1 MRSGP
6 RAHEKKPSTKGVDG
20 RGHVLHPI
28 TEQEV
33 LAGARAGFGEAKKK
47 EKKTEKKTT
56 IVNPRNNIFIP
67 TPDG

>member
-6 RAHEKKPSTKGVDG
+6 RADEKKPSTKGVDG

-33 LAGARAGFGEAKKK
+33 LAGARAALAKRKKK
-47 EKKTEKKTT
+47 KNRKKKP
-56 IVNPRNNIFIP
+56 NPRNNIFIP
-67 TPDG
+67 TPGG

>member
-6 RAHEKKPSTKGVDG
+6 RADEKKPSTKGVDG

-33 LAGARAGFGEAKKK
+33 LAGARAALAKRKKK
-47 EKKTEKKTT
+47 KKPKKKTK
-56 IVNPRNNIFIP
+56 P
-67 TPDG
+67 

>member
-33 LAGARAGFGEAKKK
+33 RAGARAALAKRKRKKK
-47 EKKTEKKTT
+47 PKKQP
-56 IVNPRNNIFIP
+56 NPRNNIFIP
-67 TPDG
+67 TPGG

>member
-6 RAHEKKPSTKGVDG
+6 RADEKKPSTKGVDG

-33 LAGARAGFGEAKKK
+33 LAGARAALANLKKK
-47 EKKTEKKTT
+47 KKPKKKP
-56 IVNPRNNIFIP
+56 NPRNNIFIP
-67 TPDG
+67 TPGG

>member
-33 LAGARAGFGEAKKK
+33 LAGARAALAKRKKK
-47 EKKTEKKTT
+47 KNRKKKP
-56 IVNPRNNIFIP
+56 NPRNNIFIP
-67 TPDG
+67 TPGG

>member
-6 RAHEKKPSTKGVDG
+6 RADDKKPSTKGVDG

-33 LAGARAGFGEAKKK
+33 RAGARAALAKRKRKKK
-47 EKKTEKKTT
+47 PKKKP
-56 IVNPRNNIFIP
+56 NPRNNIFIP
-67 TPDG
+67 TPGG

>member
-6 RAHEKKPSTKGVDG
+6 RADEKKPSTKGVDG

-33 LAGARAGFGEAKKK
+33 RAGARAALAKRKRKKK
-47 EKKTEKKTT
+47 PKKKP
-56 IVNPRNNIFIP
+56 NPRNNIFIP
-67 TPDG
+67 TPGG

>member
-47 EKKTEKKTT
+47 KKKPKKKTK
-56 IVNPRNNIFIP
+56 P
-67 TPDG
+67 

>member
-33 LAGARAGFGEAKKK
+33 LAGARAALAKRKKK
-47 EKKTEKKTT
+47 KKKPKKKP
-56 IVNPRNNIFIP
+56 NPRNNIFIP
-67 TPDG
+67 TPGG

>member
-33 LAGARAGFGEAKKK
+33 LAGARAALAKRKK
-47 EKKTEKKTT
+47 KKTEKKNQTLETT
-56 IVNPRNNIFIP
+56 SSSRRRVANPF
-67 TPDG
+67 

>member
-6 RAHEKKPSTKGVDG
+6 RADEKKPSTKGVDG

-33 LAGARAGFGEAKKK
+33 LAGARAALAKRKRKKK
-47 EKKTEKKTT
+47 PKKKP
-56 IVNPRNNIFIP
+56 NPRNNIFIP
-67 TPDG
+67 TPGG

>member
-33 LAGARAGFGEAKKK
+33 RAGARAALAKRKRKKK
-47 EKKTEKKTT
+47 PKKKP
-56 IVNPRNNIFIP
+56 NPRNNIFIP
-67 TPDG
+67 TPGG

>member
-33 LAGARAGFGEAKKK
+33 LAGARAALAKLKRKKK
-47 EKKTEKKTT
+47 PKKKP
-56 IVNPRNNIFIP
+56 NPRNNIFIP
-67 TPDG
+67 TPGG

>member
-6 RAHEKKPSTKGVDG
+6 RADEKKPSTKGVDG

-33 LAGARAGFGEAKKK
+33 LAGARAALAKRKRKKK
-47 EKKTEKKTT
+47 PKKKTK
-56 IVNPRNNIFIP
+56 P
-67 TPDG
+67 

>member
-33 LAGARAGFGEAKKK
+33 RAGARAALAKRKIKKK
-47 EKKTEKKTT
+47 PKKKP
-56 IVNPRNNIFIP
+56 NPRNNIFIP
-67 TPDG
+67 TPGG